1 MAASILI
8 ERLRPIETELTA
20 DAVSFSSFAIEE
32 KFAPLNASKYRILA
46 WLPRS
51 MRRSDEGNFLTPIN
65 NLKSELP

>member
-20 DAVSFSSFAIEE
+20 DAVSLSSFAIEE

-46 WLPRS
+46 
-51 MRRSDEGNFLTPIN
+51 
-65 NLKSELP
+65 